1 MESGPG
7 AAPVVLQNR
16 DLPSL
21 SDPMIIFSWDAYQQ
35 QDYYSQCSPQDASRG
50 QQRRSLTCIRT
61 VQPSHVYNAANMLRR
76 YMLLTWRKVR
86 NSTIL
91 HSLAGI
97 VVHERTTTSM
107 DNNAGALNKKPKIA
121 RIQTG
126 DQTQRL
132 PNIETISI
140 SEGYENEPPSTELGS
155 AVTEDI
161 SPKTI
166 PGRGRQG
173 IRLRSISE
181 SPISRRKNAAV
192 DNKTW
197 LNRLR
202 SRQASVAFYANRQLP
217 TQLTLGDRAE
227 LRRSSFQRFRAEL
240 WKKGE
245 HRFRND
251 LDTDAII
258 IPVPLEEDKDNIDL
272 TPGTKLVRVVVHS
285 AGRESI
291 VLKRSFDIEKLM
303 ATVPEPAM
311 APCSPVFNKDAMMA
325 SLYVGRRQSQQGMA
339 IRHSVSPESA
349 QSNGPRTIPDTTD
362 GWPIHLQYA
371 RAQVPILASFLMSPL
386 VKRHDIIELPVPY
399 PESWSE
405 TVAFLYTGEDSLV
418 SAEVRSNVRH
428 LGGKI

>member
-1 MESGPG
+1 M
-7 AAPVVLQNR
+7 
-16 DLPSL
+16 
-21 SDPMIIFSWDAYQQ
+21 
-35 QDYYSQCSPQDASRG
+35 
-50 QQRRSLTCIRT
+50 
-61 VQPSHVYNAANMLRR
+61 
-76 YMLLTWRKVR
+76 
-86 NSTIL
+86 
-91 HSLAGI
+91 
-97 VVHERTTTSM
+97 
-107 DNNAGALNKKPKIA
+107 NNDTGTLNKKPKIA

-132 PNIETISI
+132 PSIKTISI
-140 SEGYENEPPSTELGS
+140 SQKYENGIPSIELGS

-161 SPKTI
+161 SPMTI
-166 PGRGRQG
+166 PGRGGQG

-181 SPISRRKNAAV
+181 SPISRRKNAAAE
-192 DNKTW
+192 NKTW

-251 LDTDAII
+251 LDADAII
-258 IPVPLEEDKDNIDL
+258 IPVPLEEDKANLDL

-291 VLKRSFDIEKLM
+291 VLKRTFDIGRLM
-303 ATVPEPAM
+303 ATLPEPAM

-349 QSNGPRTIPDTTD
+349 QSHGPGTIPDTAD
-362 GWPIHLQYA
+362 GWPIRKYTSLTRKLHSRWLTTSIDLQYA